1 MVDPEPGQARHMA
14 GQKRRSLPGKLM
26 YGIDYGLSKF
36 EGFVLAYGVILM
48 FVNTVAN
55 VFGRMGGQSLYFTEE
70 INRFLIVLITF
81 VGLGY
86 AARRGRH
93 IRMSAV
99 YDQFGD
105 RGRKALMIL
114 ISAFTAAVMFLLAW
128 YSYEYVER
136 LAGRGR
142 VTPALQIPV
151 FWTYLW
157 VPIGFAITGIQYL
170 FTVIKNLVEEDVY
183 ISYEERDVY
192 DETDYS
198 NPAT

>member
-1 MVDPEPGQARHMA
+1 MVDPEPGQARRMA
-14 GQKRRSLPGKLM
+14 GHKRRSLPGKLM
-26 YGIDYGLSKF
+26 FGIDYGLSKF

-48 FVNTVAN
+48 FLNTVAN

-105 RGRKALMIL
+105 RGRKVMMIM

-136 LAGRGR
+136 LASRGR
-142 VTPALQIPV
+142 VTPALQVPV

-170 FTVIKNLVEEDVY
+170 FTVIRNLVEEDVY